1 MCPATI
7 AAISGAASASSG
19 MQILGAV
26 SMLGQG
32 ISTISSI
39 NAQKQSM
46 QYQQMQAKME
56 ERQYK
61 SQAEAETLQ
70 ARQQQLDRKKSY
82 LSQLSTNRALMS
94 SSGIEMDSSS
104 YRAFLKA
111 NEKTAKKDINAIG
124 LMGAEARLDKL
135 RDAQQSA
142 MTGRAAKA
150 NYQSGVA
157 TTVGR
162 SLLSGASMYNEFKV
176 Q

>member
-7 AAISGAASASSG
+7 TAISGAASASSG

-32 ISTISSI
+32 ISTMASV

-46 QYQQMQAKME
+46 QYQQMQARME

-124 LMGAEARLDKL
+124 LMGAEARLSKL

-162 SLLSGASMYNEFKV
+162 SLLSGASIYNEFKS
-176 Q
+176 

>member
-7 AAISGAASASSG
+7 TAISGAASASSG

-32 ISTISSI
+32 ISTMASV

-46 QYQQMQAKME
+46 QYQQMQARME

-162 SLLSGASMYNEFKV
+162 SLLSGASIYNEFKS
-176 Q
+176 

>member
-7 AAISGAASASSG
+7 TAITT
-19 MQILGAV
+19 AV
-26 SMLGQG
+26 SANPMMVATMLGQG
-32 ISTISSI
+32 FTTMASI
-39 NAQKQSM
+39 GSQKQSM
-46 QYQQMQAKME
+46 QYQQMQANME

-82 LSQLSTNRALMS
+82 LGQLSTNRALMS
-94 SSGIEMDSSS
+94 SSGIEMDSPS

-124 LMGAEARLDKL
+124 LMGAEARLSKL

-150 NYQSGVA
+150 NYKSGVA

-162 SLLSGASMYNEFKV
+162 SLLSGSSMYNEFKV
-176 Q
+176 K

>member
-94 SSGIEMDSSS
+94 SSGIEMDSPS

-162 SLLSGASMYNEFKV
+162 SLLSGASIYNEFKS
-176 Q
+176 

>member
-94 SSGIEMDSSS
+94 SSGIEMDSPS

>member
-7 AAISGAASASSG
+7 AAMSGAAGGISG
-19 MQILGAV
+19 MQGLGIV

-32 ISTISSI
+32 LSTMASV

-46 QYQQMQAKME
+46 QYQQMQANME

-94 SSGIEMDSSS
+94 SSGIEMDSPS

-111 NEKTAKKDINAIG
+111 NEKLAKKDINAIG
-124 LMGAEARLDKL
+124 LMGAEARLTRL

-142 MTGRAAKA
+142 MTGRAAKV

-162 SLLSGASMYNEFKV
+162 SLLSAASTYNEFKV
-176 Q
+176 

>member
-7 AAISGAASASSG
+7 TAISGAAGGISG
-19 MQILGAV
+19 MQGLGIV

-32 ISTISSI
+32 LSTMASV

-46 QYQQMQAKME
+46 QYQQMQANME

-70 ARQQQLDRKKSY
+70 ARQQQIDRKKSY

-94 SSGIEMDSSS
+94 SSGIEMDSPS

-111 NEKTAKKDINAIG
+111 NEKVAKKDINAIG
-124 LMGAEARLDKL
+124 LMGAEARLSKL

-150 NYQSGVA
+150 NYKSGVA

-162 SLLSGASMYNEFKV
+162 SLLSAASTYNEFKN
-176 Q
+176 

>member
-7 AAISGAASASSG
+7 TAISGAASASSG

-32 ISTISSI
+32 ISTM
-39 NAQKQSM
+39 ASM
-46 QYQQMQAKME
+46 QYQQMQARME

-94 SSGIEMDSSS
+94 SSGIEMDSPS

-162 SLLSGASMYNEFKV
+162 SLLSGASM
-176 Q
+176 